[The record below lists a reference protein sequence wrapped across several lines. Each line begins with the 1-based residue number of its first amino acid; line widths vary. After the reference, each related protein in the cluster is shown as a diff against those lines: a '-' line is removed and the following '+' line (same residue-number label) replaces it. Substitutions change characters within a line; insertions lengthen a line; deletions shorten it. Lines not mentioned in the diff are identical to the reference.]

1 MGLPWMVLRA
11 RWEGIQRKVDIMA
24 GRVEILAAHCHGGR
38 GRDTARIPEAQF
50 PRIPFAGNWVAENYG
65 CRKLGKERQ
74 VKRGTYPLT
83 ALLFAVMVTV
93 VGWARPETLS
103 PIQSP
108 AYLSAAV
115 LYTPALFM
123 PSFPQF
129 PRSPYTG
136 SPVSGKNPSRQDTE
150 TWRCPSA
157 LMMVYLSDPEAKI
170 SP

>member
-1 MGLPWMVLRA
+1 MPA
-11 RWEGIQRKVDIMA
+11 E
-24 GRVEILAAHCHGGR
+24 
-38 GRDTARIPEAQF
+38 F
-50 PRIPFAGNWVAENYG
+50 PRIEYAGNWVAENYG

-108 AYLSAAV
+108 AYLSAGV

-129 PRSPYTG
+129 PRSPYTRL
-136 SPVSGKNPSRQDTE
+136 SGNSLECSGACVFVTPKAAN
-150 TWRCPSA
+150 
-157 LMMVYLSDPEAKI
+157 
-170 SP
+170 